1 MDEECWLSIGSRFP
15 MSSPSPLSLCCHGIA
30 DLKRRARRMALAMA
44 SCATIFVVQ
53 AHDWPE
59 FRGPTGQGISPAK
72 HVPIHWSGS
81 SNVVWKTPL
90 AMAGWSSPVLVK
102 QRLYLTGS
110 RAKSGSSGLEL
121 AVLCLD
127 ARSGAILWST
137 NVFTPDNGA
146 NIHRKNGYASPT
158 PVVSDGRLYAHFG
171 HLGTAC
177 LDLKGRV
184 IWRQTSVRYPPVHG
198 NGGSPVLA
206 GDHLIFSCD
215 GASEPFVIAL
225 DRKTGQVRWKTR
237 RPNDALA
244 KKFSFSTPLLITHAG
259 RQELISPG
267 AGGTYAYD
275 PLSGRL
281 LWQVST
287 GTGFSVVPRPVFAH
301 GLLFVNTDYDFPKLY
316 AIRPGGEGDVTATH
330 LAWQIGRGAPST
342 PSALVVGDE
351 LYFVSDAGIATCADA
366 RSGKVHW
373 NERLGGGF
381 SASPVFAD
389 GRIYF
394 QNEEG
399 VGFVVQ
405 AGKTFELLARN
416 ELGERTLASSA
427 VDDGAL
433 YLRGAEHLYRIGKK

>member
-1 MDEECWLSIGSRFP
+1 MLSSTLR
-15 MSSPSPLSLCCHGIA
+15 GIEI
-30 DLKRRARRMALAMA
+30 LMRRTRRMVLMMTACVALFA
-44 SCATIFVVQ
+44 VE

-59 FRGPTGQGISPAK
+59 FRGPTGQGLSPAK
-72 HVPIHWSGS
+72 NVPIRWSGT

-90 AMAGWSSPVLVK
+90 SMAGWSSPVLVK

-110 RAKSGSSGLEL
+110 RSRPGTKGLEL

-137 NVFTPDNGA
+137 NVFTPDNGSSL
-146 NIHRKNGYASPT
+146 HRKNGYASPT
-158 PVVSDGRLYAHFG
+158 PVVREGRLYAHFG

-177 LDLKGRV
+177 LDLKGHV
-184 IWRQTSVRYPPVHG
+184 LWRQTSVQYAPVHG
-198 NGGSPVLA
+198 NGGSPVLV
-206 GDHLIFSCD
+206 GDLLIFNCD
-215 GASEPFVIAL
+215 GAAEPFVVAL
-225 DRKTGQVRWKTR
+225 DRKTGEVRWKTR

-244 KKFSFSTPLLITHAG
+244 KKFSFSTPLVITQGG

-275 PLSGRL
+275 PLSGRP
-281 LWQVST
+281 LWQVGT

-301 GLLFVNTDYDFPKLY
+301 GLIFVNTDYDFPKLY
-316 AIRPGGEGDVTATH
+316 AIRPGGDGDVTTTH

-342 PSALVVGDE
+342 PSPLVVGDE

-366 RSGKVHW
+366 RTGRVHW

-381 SASPVFAD
+381 SASPVAAD

-399 VGFVVQ
+399 VGFVVK
-405 AGKTFELLARN
+405 AGRSFELLARN

-433 YLRGAEHLYRIGKK
+433 YLRGAENLYRIGVK

>member
-1 MDEECWLSIGSRFP
+1 
-15 MSSPSPLSLCCHGIA
+15 MSPISTFSSSLQGIA
-30 DLKRRARRMALAMA
+30 GRVFRAARIARLML
-44 SCATIFVVQ
+44 SCAGVLGVQ

-59 FRGPTGQGISPAK
+59 FRGPTGQGLSPAK
-72 HVPIHWSGS
+72 QVPIHWSGT
-81 SNVVWKTPL
+81 SNVVWKTALPV
-90 AMAGWSSPVLVK
+90 AGWSSPVLVQ

-110 RAKSGSSGLEL
+110 RSQPGSSSLEL

-127 ARSGAILWST
+127 AQSGALLWST
-137 NVFTPDNGA
+137 NVFTPENGSSL
-146 NIHRKNGYASPT
+146 HRKNGYASPT
-158 PVVSDGRLYAHFG
+158 PVVRDGRLYAHFG

-177 LDLKGRV
+177 LDLKGQV
-184 IWRQTSVRYPPVHG
+184 IWRQTSVQYPPVHG

-206 GDHLIFSCD
+206 GDLLIFSCD

-237 RPNDALA
+237 RPNDALSR
-244 KKFSFSTPLLITHAG
+244 KFSFSTPLLITHAG

-267 AGGTYAYD
+267 AGGIYAYD
-275 PLSGRL
+275 PLSGRP
-281 LWQVST
+281 LWQVGT

-301 GLLFVNTDYDFPKLY
+301 GLIFVNTDYDFPKLY
-316 AIRPGGEGDVTATH
+316 AIRPGGDGDVTTTH
-330 LAWQIGRGAPST
+330 LAWQTGRGAPST
-342 PSALVVGDE
+342 PSTLVVGDE

-381 SASPVFAD
+381 SASPVAAD

-405 AGKTFELLARN
+405 AGQTYQLLARN

-433 YLRGAEHLYRIGKK
+433 YLRGAEHLYRIGRK

>member
-1 MDEECWLSIGSRFP
+1 
-15 MSSPSPLSLCCHGIA
+15 MSSFSTLSPSLPGIEI
-30 DLKRRARRMALAMA
+30 LMRCTRRMALMMTA
-44 SCATIFVVQ
+44 CAALLAVE

-59 FRGPTGQGISPAK
+59 FRGPTGQGLSPAK
-72 HVPIHWSGS
+72 NVPIRWSGT

-90 AMAGWSSPVLVK
+90 SVAGWSSPVLVK
-102 QRLYLTGS
+102 ERLYLTGS
-110 RAKSGSSGLEL
+110 RSKPGARGLEL

-137 NVFTPDNGA
+137 NVFTPDNGSSL
-146 NIHRKNGYASPT
+146 HRKNGYASPT
-158 PVVSDGRLYAHFG
+158 PVVREGRIYAHFG

-177 LDLKGRV
+177 LDLKGHV
-184 IWRQTSVRYPPVHG
+184 LWRQTSVQYTPVHG
-198 NGGSPVLA
+198 NGGSPVLV

-215 GASEPFVIAL
+215 GASEPFLIAL

-244 KKFSFSTPLLITHAG
+244 KKFSFSAPLVITQGG

-275 PLSGRL
+275 PVSGRP
-281 LWQVST
+281 LWQVGT

-301 GLLFVNTDYDFPKLY
+301 GLIFVNTDYDFPKLY
-316 AIRPGGEGDVTATH
+316 AIRPGGDGDVTTTH

-342 PSALVVGDE
+342 PSPLVVGDE

-366 RSGKVHW
+366 RTGRVHW

-381 SASPVFAD
+381 SASPVAAD

-399 VGFVVQ
+399 VGFVVK
-405 AGKTFELLARN
+405 AGRSFELLARN

-433 YLRGAEHLYRIGKK
+433 YLRGAENLYRIGVK

>member
-1 MDEECWLSIGSRFP
+1 
-15 MSSPSPLSLCCHGIA
+15 MSSTSPLSLSLQGVA
-30 DLKRRARRMALAMA
+30 GLMRRTRRTALVMA
-44 SCATIFVVQ
+44 SCVTMFAIQ

-59 FRGPTGQGISPAK
+59 FRGPTGQGLSPAK

-90 AMAGWSSPVLVK
+90 AMTGWSSPVLVK

-158 PVVSDGRLYAHFG
+158 PVVRDGRLYAHFG

-177 LDLKGRV
+177 LDLKGQV
-184 IWRQTSVRYPPVHG
+184 IWRQTSVQYPPVHG

-215 GASEPFVIAL
+215 GASDPFVIAL
-225 DRKTGQVRWKTR
+225 DCKTGAVRWKTR
-237 RPNDALA
+237 RPNDALT

-267 AGGTYAYD
+267 AGGIYAYD
-275 PLSGRL
+275 PLSGRP
-281 LWQVST
+281 LWQVGT

-301 GLLFVNTDYDFPKLY
+301 GLLYVNIDYDFPKLY
-316 AIRPGGEGDVTATH
+316 AIRPGGEGDVTTTH
-330 LAWQIGRGAPST
+330 LAWQIARGAPST

-366 RSGKVHW
+366 QSGKVHW

-399 VGFVVQ
+399 IGFVVQ